1 MIEPFTDKEE
11 LSLETKVHNN
21 KPSVKSN
28 IILSVL
34 FFGIIF
40 LSILAA
46 GFFGKNFLSFFIFY
60 MFFGFPLM
68 VIYKDQLISMIPK
81 NIASYIVND
90 IQSINV
96 DIQESSREEIKVLEP
111 IKNKEYFTLFIGI
124 SCFILSQYILIK
136 HRTEL
141 NGIFTSLFFCITSNI
156 IIGDLF

>member
-11 LSLETKVHNN
+11 LSLETKVRNN

-28 IILSVL
+28 IIFSVL

-81 NIASYIVND
+81 NIASYIVSD
-90 IQSINV
+90 IQSINE
-96 DIQESSREEIKVLEP
+96 DIKESGYEETKILEP

-124 SCFILSQYILIK
+124 SSFILSQYILIK
-136 HRTEL
+136 HRTKIS
-141 NGIFTSLFFCITSNI
+141 GIFTSLCFCIISNI
-156 IIGDLF
+156 IIGELF

>member
-11 LSLETKVHNN
+11 LSLETKVRNN

-28 IILSVL
+28 IIFSVL

-40 LSILAA
+40 MSIMAA

-90 IQSINV
+90 IQNINE
-96 DIQESSREEIKVLEP
+96 DIQESQNEETKILEP

-124 SCFILSQYILIK
+124 SSFILSQYILIK
-136 HRTEL
+136 HRTKL
-141 NGIFTSLFFCITSNI
+141 SGIFTSMFFCIISSI